1 MAKQTE
7 VKVPDIGDFNDVEI
21 IDIHVKKGDQ
31 IQAEDSIISL
41 ESDKATIDIP
51 APAAG
56 TVKEIKVKNGDR
68 VSEGDLIL
76 LLEETAPEAVAEPAP
91 ASKAVKAAPPQA
103 PAPAKA
109 VEAPAK
115 KTESA
120 ATVSEQEITV
130 PDIGDFNEVEVI
142 DILVKVGDEVE
153 VETPLLSLESDKATM
168 DIPSPYA
175 GTIKKILVKN
185 GDKVSKGKAIAI
197 IAAKAEAATVEK
209 VSAPEQPKAATEK
222 PTPAAAK
229 PAPVA
234 AAPAVASGSSS
245 NAHASPAIRKFAR
258 ELGVDLGKVKGS
270 GRKGRIVREDITSFT
285 RSVMS
290 GQAGTGAGAGFGD
303 MFQIPAVDF
312 SKFGETETVALSRL
326 NKLSSQNLHRSWIN
340 IPHVTQFDEADIT
353 ALEAWRVSKK
363 GEAEKHGV
371 KLTILSFL
379 IKASVALLKKYPRV
393 NSSLAPNGEELIYKK
408 YYNIGFAVN
417 TDQGLMVPVVKNA
430 DQKGLYEL
438 AGELAALA
446 KKARD
451 KKLPPSDMQGA
462 CFTISSLGHISGT
475 GFTPIINPPEVAIM
489 GISRSVMKP
498 VYIDGKFEPRMMLP
512 FSLSYDHRVIDG
524 VAAAEF
530 TRDYAQVLTDIR
542 DMIL

>member
-1 MAKQTE
+1 MANVTE
-7 VKVPDIGDFNDVEI
+7 VKVPDIGDFKSVEI
-21 IDIHVKKGDQ
+21 IEIHVKQGDQ

-51 APAAG
+51 APTSG
-56 TVKEIKVKNGDR
+56 TVKEIKVKSGDR

-76 LLEETAPEAVAEPAP
+76 LLEESAKEEASTAAAAAPTPAPVQKEPEAPLQAASPVA
-91 ASKAVKAAPPQA
+91 
-103 PAPAKA
+103 
-109 VEAPAK
+109 
-115 KTESA
+115 KTES
-120 ATVSEQEITV
+120 
-130 PDIGDFNEVEVI
+130 
-142 DILVKVGDEVE
+142 
-153 VETPLLSLESDKATM
+153 TP
-168 DIPSPYA
+168 
-175 GTIKKILVKN
+175 
-185 GDKVSKGKAIAI
+185 
-197 IAAKAEAATVEK
+197 
-209 VSAPEQPKAATEK
+209 
-222 PTPAAAK
+222 AK
-229 PAPVA
+229 PAPA
-234 AAPAVASGSSS
+234 ATAPAVISSS
-245 NAHASPAIRKFAR
+245 SKGAHAGPAIRKFAR
-258 ELGVDLGKVKGS
+258 ELGVDLSKVSGS
-270 GRKGRIVREDITSFT
+270 GRKGRIVREDVTGFT
-285 RSVMS
+285 RAVMS
-290 GQAGTGAGAGFGD
+290 GQAGSGSGAGLGD

-353 ALEAWRVSKK
+353 ALEAWRISKK
-363 GEAEKHGV
+363 SEAEKHGV

-542 DMIL
+542 DLIL